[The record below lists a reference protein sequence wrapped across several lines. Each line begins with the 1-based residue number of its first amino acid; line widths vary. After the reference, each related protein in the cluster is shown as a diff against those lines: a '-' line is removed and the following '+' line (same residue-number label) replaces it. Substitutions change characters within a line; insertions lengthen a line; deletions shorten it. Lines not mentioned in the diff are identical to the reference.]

1 MPETSQKF
9 YLTTPIYYVNARPH
23 IGHAYTTIVAD
34 VLARRH
40 RLLGE
45 DTFFLTGTDE
55 HGQKI
60 ERSAA
65 AAGVPPQQFADQV
78 SSSFRQLWDRM
89 GITYDDYIRTTEDRH
104 KLGVQRL
111 FQLLK
116 DRGHI
121 YLSTYTGQYCVS
133 DEAYVDGP
141 PGVRCPDCGR
151 VTETVS
157 ESNYYFRLSTFQ
169 QPVIELIESG
179 RLTIQPESRRNEVL
193 SFLRS
198 GLKDLSIS
206 RTSFRWGIPVPGDE
220 AHVIYVWL
228 DALANYMT
236 AIGYGSDDPAAEAK
250 FKHYWPADLHL
261 VGKEIIR
268 FHCVYWPAFLLGAGL
283 PTPKAITAHG
293 WLLFEESKMSKSRGN
308 IVRTETILDGFG
320 QQLYGTQFPESADR
334 ERDLFATD
342 VLRYFLLREI
352 PFGQDGSFSF
362 DAMIGRYNS
371 DLANGYG
378 NLVSRTL
385 SMISQYRGRMVPQPS
400 PSIRSTP
407 AIQEVSA
414 TLGSETDTYARVRA
428 AAVTTAQTYN
438 ACMDRG
444 EFSLALEALGSG
456 IGHADSLLTQ
466 KTPWKLA
473 KLEDAESQAE
483 LSDVLYT
490 AAESI
495 RILTALLYPILPF
508 ATARVWAQLGLGP
521 IDEAAGR
528 GELKTL
534 QWGGLEPGTRLGAL
548 APIFPR
554 AEKGL
559 AQVMAN
565 IEQSNAPLTDV
576 TAQTDAQTSGQ
587 TEFQEAPLASVDG
600 QTPLAPEATDGPYP
614 GLPGTRNIP
623 APSKLSNETTTAAAA
638 TQLDPTHPAAPP
650 RTSAIEER
658 DPIAQVGGSASPTA
672 ELHKTPSHQQ
682 ARASGPFATQASA
695 QPISEASAD
704 ASPQITIDDFA
715 KVELRV
721 AKILVC
727 ERIPK
732 ADKLLRLEVD
742 LGYERRQILSGI
754 AEWYTPEE
762 LLGRKIVVITNLAPR
777 KMRGLES
784 HGMLLAASSGDTGK
798 PALATFADSDAV
810 EVGARL
816 K

>member
-1 MPETSQKF
+1 MPPSAQKF
-9 YLTTPIYYVNARPH
+9 FLTTPIYYVNAHPH

-40 RLLGE
+40 RLLGD

-65 AAGVPPQQFADQV
+65 AAGIPPQQFADKV
-78 SSSFRQLWDRM
+78 SASFQQLWDRM
-89 GITYDDYIRTTEDRH
+89 GITYDDYIRTTEPRH
-104 KLGVQRL
+104 KRGVQKLFRL
-111 FQLLK
+111 LQ

-121 YLSTYTGQYCVS
+121 YLSTYTGQYCIS

-151 VTETVS
+151 ITETVS
-157 ESNYYFRLSTFQ
+157 ESNYYFRLSAFQ
-169 QPVIELIESG
+169 QPVIDLIESG
-179 RLTIQPESRRNEVL
+179 QMSIQPESRRNEVL

-206 RTSFRWGIPVPGDE
+206 RTSFHWGIPVPGDE

-236 AIGYGSDDPAAEAK
+236 AIGFGSDSPADQEK
-250 FKHYWPADLHL
+250 FARYWPADLHL

-268 FHCVYWPAFLLGAGL
+268 FHCVYWPAFLLAAGL

-320 QQLYGTQFPESADR
+320 EHVYAKQFPESTKR

-362 DAMIGRYNS
+362 DALIQRYNS

-385 SMISQYRGRMVPQPS
+385 SMIAKYCSAELPIPTNTPESGVRSERNKEEARLLYGKRIQRGNIAKDFSEQFQDHS
-400 PSIRSTP
+400 FAT
-407 AIQEVSA
+407 ALEYVSA
-414 TLGSETDTYARVRA
+414 EIRIVDLY
-428 AAVTTAQTYN
+428 
-438 ACMDRG
+438 
-444 EFSLALEALGSG
+444 LSG
-456 IGHADSLLTQ
+456 RS
-466 KTPWKLA
+466 PWKLA
-473 KLEDAESQAE
+473 SVDKEDPQIGG
-483 LSDVLYT
+483 VLYT

-495 RILTALLYPILPF
+495 RIITALLYPILPY
-508 ATARVWAQLGLGP
+508 ATSKVWAQLGLGS
-521 IDEAAGR
+521 IEEAAQR
-528 GELKTL
+528 GELKDL
-534 QWGGLEPGTRLGAL
+534 QWGGLKPGTKLGPL

-554 AEKGL
+554 ADKGL
-559 AQVMAN
+559 VQIMAD
-565 IEQSNAPLTDV
+565 IEQNSTSPALAEATV
-576 TAQTDAQTSGQ
+576 QADAQTSTE
-587 TEFQEAPLASVDG
+587 TEFAEAPLSSVSGD
-600 QTPLAPEATDGPYP
+600 TPLAPEATDGPYP
-614 GLPGTRNIP
+614 GVP
-623 APSKLSNETTTAAAA
+623 APSKLSNELTSAAAPA
-638 TQLDPTHPAAPP
+638 PLDPTHPAAGP
-650 RTSAIEER
+650 RTSGIQEAH
-658 DPIAQVGGSASPTA
+658 PIAQVAGSSSLTTS
-672 ELHKTPSHQQ
+672 LHKTPSHSE
-682 ARASGPFATQASA
+682 APTSGPFATQASIV
-695 QPISEASAD
+695 PINASPAN

-721 AKILVC
+721 ARILVC

-742 LGYERRQILSGI
+742 FGYERRQILSGI
-754 AEWYTPEE
+754 AEWYTPED

-784 HGMLLAASSGDTGK
+784 HGMLLAASTGENGK
-798 PALATFADSDAV
+798 PALATFADTDEV